1 MPWTSLSDV
10 TLPPSEDTSAH
21 LISVL
26 TMENTA
32 PRTLQHWLVTAI
44 VLVCLLIAGYLYI
57 EHRKKYPSTDDAY
70 VHGNII
76 YIAPRLGGQVKTVN
90 VVNFG
95 HVHEGEML
103 VQIDPATYE
112 AQFNQARAAYAVAS
126 EENKAASEGILAA
139 STAITTAAAN
149 LHKVQLNFRRTM
161 TMVSQGVLPRQEG
174 DTAQAALA
182 TARDN
187 LAGARAHMAQL
198 IAEQGSAGQSAPA
211 VQEAAA
217 ALMLA
222 TLNLSYTN
230 ISAPA
235 DGEVGQVSVHPGSVV
250 NAGEALMPL
259 VVAQS
264 FWVEANFKEDDL
276 GRIQPGM
283 PASVQLDMYP
293 DTLFSGTVV
302 AISPAS
308 GSSFSLLPPE
318 NATGNWV
325 KITQRFPV
333 RIQLQDTD
341 KLPARAPLR
350 VGASATV
357 TVDTVASVHE

>member
-1 MPWTSLSDV
+1 
-10 TLPPSEDTSAH
+10 
-21 LISVL
+21 
-26 TMENTA
+26 MENTA
-32 PRTLQHWLVTAI
+32 PRTLQHWLVASI
-44 VLVCLLIAGYLYI
+44 VLACLLIAGYLYI
-57 EHRKKYPSTDDAY
+57 EHQKKYPDTDDAY

-76 YIAPRLGGQVKTVN
+76 YIAPQVGGQIRVVN
-90 VVNFG
+90 VGNYER
-95 HVHEGEML
+95 VHEGEML
-103 VQIDPATYE
+103 AQIDPASYE
-112 AQFNQARAAYAVAS
+112 AQLNKAQAAYKVAS
-126 EENKAASEGILAA
+126 ENNKADSEGIMSA
-139 STAITTAAAN
+139 SNAISTAAAN
-149 LHKVQLNFRRTM
+149 LRKVQLNFRRTM
-161 TMVSQGVLPRQEG
+161 TLVAKGDLPRQEG
-174 DTAQAALA
+174 DTAQAALT
-182 TARDN
+182 TAQDN
-187 LAGARAHMAQL
+187 LASAKAHMAQL
-198 IAEQGSAGQSAPA
+198 VTEQGAAGQNAPA

-235 DGEVGQVSVHPGSVV
+235 DGEIGQVSVHPGSVV
-250 NAGEALMPL
+250 STGEALMPL

-264 FWVEANFKEDDL
+264 FWIEANFKEDDL
-276 GRIQPGM
+276 GRIKMGM

-293 DTLFSGTVV
+293 DTLFSGTVA

-308 GSSFSLLPPE
+308 GSAFSLLPPE

-333 RIQLQDTD
+333 SIQLQDMD
-341 KLPARAPLR
+341 KLLTKAPLR